1 MSNAA
6 RKVRKSSNQDQLFK
20 LNMDVTINRAILT
33 EAKQE
38 LAVLKQDQEKLAG
51 GINAILEVL
60 FQIAPEE
67 TRKVLDSY
75 AKEET
80 KTGATTEQAD
90 GATGSLESYPG
101 QTE

>member
-6 RKVRKSSNQDQLFK
+6 RKVRKSSNSDQLFR

-51 GINAILEVL
+51 GINAILEIL
-60 FQIAPEE
+60 DMIAPEE
-67 TRKVLDSY
+67 TRKVLGSY
-75 AKEET
+75 AQEEIQ
-80 KTGATTEQAD
+80 TGTTEQAD
-90 GATGSLESYPG
+90 RTSGSPESHPS

>member
-20 LNMDVTINRAILT
+20 LNMDVTINRAMLT
-33 EAKQE
+33 EI
-38 LAVLKQDQEKLAG
+38 KQDQERLAG

-60 FQIAPEE
+60 FKIAPEE

-80 KTGATTEQAD
+80 QTGAYQQVNGASGSTEMDPSQA
-90 GATGSLESYPG
+90 E
-101 QTE
+101 